1 MSKLLNLIIA
11 GTIAFAL
18 GLWAMNWYH
27 KKTAANVK
35 EQSTVLLEKIKKVSK
50 LITIEGYFTEIYDH
64 KDYYYYD
71 ISPFRKK
78 ALLRVK
84 AKVSVGYDLG
94 NMKID
99 ALPDEK
105 KIVISQLPEPEILS
119 IDHEVDFYDL
129 QQGVLNSFSASDYTA
144 LNRKAKQYIE
154 KTALESEL
162 LTTAKQQANT
172 TLELIEF
179 IVENAGWTVEI
190 EQKRMIEVPMST
202 D

>member
-1 MSKLLNLIIA
+1 MSKNLSLLIA
-11 GTIAFAL
+11 AAIAFVL
-18 GLWAMNWYH
+18 GLWAMNWYY
-27 KKTAANVK
+27 KKTSVNVE
-35 EQSTVLLEKIKKVSK
+35 EQSTVLLEKIKKVTK
-50 LITIEGYFTEIYDH
+50 LITVEGYFTEIYDH

-105 KIVISQLPEPEILS
+105 KIVISQLPEPEVLS

-129 QQGVLNSFSASDYTA
+129 QQGTFNAFTAKDYTA
-144 LNRKAKQYIE
+144 LNKKAKEYIE

-162 LTTAKQQANT
+162 LTTAKEQANT

-179 IVENAGWTVEI
+179 IVEGAGWTVEI
-190 EQKRMIEVPMST
+190 APSEIKKEPVFSN
-202 D
+202 

>member
-1 MSKLLNLIIA
+1 MSKNLKLLIA
-11 GTIAFAL
+11 VAIAFAL
-18 GLWAMNWYH
+18 GLWAMNWYY
-27 KKTAANVK
+27 KKTSATVE
-35 EQSTVLLEKIKKVSK
+35 EQSTVLLEKIKKVTK
-50 LITIEGYFTEIYDH
+50 LITVEGYFSEIYDH

-99 ALPDEK
+99 ALPAEK
-105 KIVISQLPEPEILS
+105 KIVISQLPDPEVLS

-129 QQGVLNSFSASDYTA
+129 QQGTFNGFTAKDYTA
-144 LNRKAKQYIE
+144 LNKKAKEYIE
-154 KTALESEL
+154 KSAIDSEL
-162 LTTAKQQANT
+162 LNTAKEQANT

-179 IVENAGWTVEI
+179 IVEGAGWTVEI
-190 EQKRMIEVPMST
+190 VPSELKNKPILS